1 VPRTVIG
8 LDIGTSAVRAAEVRF
23 TRGRASLVR
32 FGQVALDPGAVVG
45 GEVVDAMAVGAAL
58 KRLWRDAGFKSK
70 RVVTGIAGQRVVAR
84 TTELPMLHDDE
95 LRSSLPFHVQE
106 LIPIPIDEAVIDHQI
121 LETTTAIADDGL
133 VEERL
138 RVLVV
143 AAHRDVLRSLLAA
156 LEVAGLEPERVDLIP
171 FALIRS
177 LHGRDFAELTDANA
191 GAATEAI
198 VDIGGGI
205 TNVVVHEHGVPRF
218 LRSLGTGG
226 VEVTEALVTDLDV
239 DFGQAEA
246 LKRSAAGGDGGGST
260 DVTVQQARDVYQAA
274 LAPVLE
280 EIRASLEFW
289 ETQSPDQAMSRIVVT
304 GGGGRSPEVLNRLER
319 LVGIPVV
326 GGDPFRHVDGRDV
339 DSDTLTLARPIAA
352 VALGLALSGE
362 ALPSGTRRINLL
374 PLEIEVQ
381 RKARRQVVGV
391 GAGVALFALVLLAL
405 WAMRTSQVADAEDA
419 AVNAEIRTGTLN
431 DQIARLQDVEAL
443 QSEISARQQTV
454 GEVLA
459 GDVAWTRLIQEVAAV
474 LPEDVW
480 LTSFSG
486 TRGEGA
492 QPGTVTFA
500 GMGYDH
506 ASTAR
511 WLIRLA
517 DVGAMADL
525 WVPSS
530 QKNEGEARDTV
541 TFSSNATLT
550 PGAQSDRVER
560 YTGTP
565 R

>member
-1 VPRTVIG
+1 
-8 LDIGTSAVRAAEVRF
+8 
-23 TRGRASLVR
+23 
-32 FGQVALDPGAVVG
+32 VVG

-58 KRLWRDAGFKSK
+58 KRLWRDAGFKGK

-121 LETTTAIADDGL
+121 VETVTVTADDGL

-156 LEVAGLEPERVDLIP
+156 LEVAGLEPDRVDLIP

-177 LHGRDFAELTDANA
+177 LHGRDFAELTDADA
-191 GAATEAI
+191 GAASEAI

-205 TNVVVHEHGVPRF
+205 TNVIVHEHGVPRF

-246 LKRSAAGGDGGGST
+246 LKRSAAGSDAATAT
-260 DVTVQQARDVYQAA
+260 DVTVQQARDLYRAA

-304 GGGGRSPEVLNRLER
+304 GGGGRAPEVLNRLER

-326 GGDPFRHVDGRDV
+326 GGDPFRHVDGRAV
-339 DSDTLTLARPIAA
+339 DGDTLTMARPVAA

-362 ALPSGTRRINLL
+362 ALPSGARRINLL
-374 PLEIEVQ
+374 PIEIEVQ
-381 RKARRQVVGV
+381 RQARRQVVV
-391 GAGVALFALVLLAL
+391 AAAGVALFALLLLGL
-405 WAMRTSQVADAEDA
+405 WSIRTGQVADAEDA
-419 AVNAEIRTGTLN
+419 AVNAEIKTETLTA
-431 DQIARLQDVEAL
+431 QIAQLQDVEAL
-443 QSEISARQQTV
+443 QAEIAARQQTV
-454 GEVLA
+454 AAVLD
-459 GDVAWTRLIQEVAAV
+459 GDVAWTRLIHEVAAV
-474 LPEDVW
+474 VPEDVW
-480 LTSFSG
+480 LTTFNG
-486 TRGEGA
+486 TRGDA
-492 QPGTVTFA
+492 ANPGTVTFG

-511 WLIRLA
+511 WLIRLD
-517 DVGAMADL
+517 DVGALSGL

-530 QKNEGEARDTV
+530 QKTEGAERDVV
-541 TFSSNATLT
+541 TFSSNAALT
-550 PGAQSDRVER
+550 PAAESDRVAR
-560 YTGTP
+560 YTGEAE
-565 R
+565 